1 MSALGL
7 HQLIL
12 PPSGVEYATALKL
25 TPSTVTPSSASTSSA
40 PVSGCALYNVVLARS
55 NYLRVYEVRE
65 EPVQVDG
72 EKEREREK
80 KYVRKGTE
88 AVEGEVEMD
97 EGGEGFV
104 NVGSVKVILLRQC
117 PSSYTCNIMGFTP
130 PLHRILVEIQALQ
143 ACPSP
148 TVYADC
154 RIRHS
159 QLRLQAPQH
168 RPSSIL

>member
-12 PPSGVEYATALKL
+12 PPSGVEYATVLKL

-40 PVSGCALYNVVLARS
+40 PVSGCALYNIVLARS
-55 NYLRVYEVRE
+55 NYLRIYEVRE

-104 NVGSVKVILLRQC
+104 NVGSVKVILLQQC
-117 PSSYTCNIMGFTP
+117 PSSYTCNIMGF
-130 PLHRILVEIQALQ
+130 
-143 ACPSP
+143 
-148 TVYADC
+148 
-154 RIRHS
+154 HS
-159 QLRLQAPQH
+159 
-168 RPSSIL
+168 PSSSNFGRSPSSASLSLPNGIC